1 MELRRRERII
11 GSMQLLL
18 HLPIEHNGVRTE
30 INEAAFESEVIPE
43 RDQSVVIAFN
53 TVRGVRE
60 LTFQG
65 EMRD

>member
-1 MELRRRERII
+1 
-11 GSMQLLL
+11 MQLLL
-18 HLPIEHNGVRTE
+18 DLPIKHSSVRIE

-43 RDQSVVIAFN
+43 RDQNVVIAFN